1 MFNQVEG
8 VLSPCLRTDVPIR
21 NAKILCKQPLFFY
34 EEVLMMQSLL
44 FDMTAE
50 VFTALKAQNP

>member
-1 MFNQVEG
+1 MFNQVA
-8 VLSPCLRTDVPIR
+8 VVFSPCLRTDVPIR
-21 NAKILCKQPLFFY
+21 NCKDFMKTAFVFY